1 MSDEENFGLG
11 DDFDF
16 LEEEPPFGVMEDEE
30 FLAEFD
36 DSGETGGV
44 SRSFKAV
51 AGIMALL
58 VLLLIVV
65 LVGYAFASRGKL
77 SSYDKTSTQIAALNS
92 TEISKNNATLT
103 ALARIA
109 EVTETAIFLDAQTST
124 AQFLAAQ
131 TQQAVAATQTA
142 EAATQAAAA
151 TQTAAALQTATQ
163 EVLNAAATATAEA
176 RRLVVRLVSQ
186 EGQPVSNVRVRLYQ
200 DDGDGEFDPADRM
213 VAEAGGEATETSSEA
228 PEEEVSLAYGEVG
241 EGTLSMGERVDW
253 RFAGQTGDKVSISA
267 EAVNPAQLDTYLELY
282 APDGRR
288 LTSDDDGGDA
298 SNALITEF
306 ELPADGVYTIA
317 VSSLAGQGDYRL
329 RLNVAILPPQEE
341 TGETEAET
349 KTPTPAEGAYRP
361 STGGE
366 DIGAPDVLAQDGGT
380 PAPTPTPDTG
390 DPLMDT
396 LMSSLEG
403 VIDFGSLDPG
413 TYWLE
418 LEYDSLPPE
427 LQAIVPANEPLVLQV
442 NVPESGEMPE
452 ISFEIGGPTPTPIP
466 PTATG
471 PSGIEQTATARAEFA
486 AQTLTAAPVDI
497 LSPVPQEE
505 VTGTLPTALSET
517 GFFSDMTGDD
527 GALSGTNGL
536 TVLAIAAAGLV
547 AVVFI
552 ARKLRTSA

>member
-1 MSDEENFGLG
+1 MSDEENFGL

-44 SRSFKAV
+44 SRTFKIV
-51 AGIMALL
+51 AGFMALL

-92 TEISKNNATLT
+92 TEIAKNNATLT

-109 EVTETAIFLDAQTST
+109 EVTETAIFFDAQTST

-142 EAATQAAAA
+142 VAATEAAAA
-151 TQTAAALQTATQ
+151 TQTAAAQQTATQ
-163 EVLNAAATATAEA
+163 EALDAAATATAEA
-176 RRLVVRLVSQ
+176 RRLVVHLTSQ
-186 EGQPVSNVRVRLYQ
+186 EGEPVGNVRVRLYQ
-200 DDGDGEFDPADRM
+200 DNGDGEFNPADRL
-213 VAEAGGEATETSSEA
+213 VAEGGGEATEATTAA
-228 PEEEVSLAYGEVG
+228 PEAEISLAYGEVG
-241 EGTLSMGERVDW
+241 EGTLNMGERVDW
-253 RFAGQTGDKVSISA
+253 RFMGQAGDVVSLSA
-267 EAVNPAQLDTYLELY
+267 EAANPAQLDTYLELY
-282 APDGRR
+282 GPDGSR
-288 LTSDDDGGDA
+288 LTSDDDSGDA

-306 ELPADGVYTIA
+306 ELPADGVYTVA

-329 RLNVAILPPQEE
+329 RLNIAILPPE
-341 TGETEAET
+341 GEAGSAET
-349 KTPTPAEGAYRP
+349 TPVSPTPAEGAYRP
-361 STGGE
+361 HTSGE
-366 DIGAPDVLAQDGGT
+366 PLGAGAALAQEDGGT
-380 PAPTPTPDTG
+380 PSPTATPPTG
-390 DPLMDT
+390 DTLVDT
-396 LMSSLEG
+396 VTSSLEG
-403 VIDFGSLDPG
+403 IIDFGSLEPG
-413 TYWLE
+413 AYWLE
-418 LEYDSLPPE
+418 LDYNTLPPE
-427 LQAIVPANEPLVLQV
+427 LQAVVPAGEPLVLQV

-452 ISFEIGGPTPTPIP
+452 VSFEIGGPTPTPIT
-466 PTATG
+466 PTPTG
-471 PSGIEQTATARAEFA
+471 PNPIEQTATARAAFA

-497 LSPVPQEE
+497 LSPVPSEE
-505 VTGTLPTALSET
+505 VTGTLVQA

-527 GALSGTNGL
+527 GTLSGTNGL

-552 ARKLRTSA
+552 ARKLRTSG